1 MRATCITVLS
11 DSGFE
16 ARHIVTISGHRNEQS
31 VQNYVR
37 DTSTAQKRDMSASIS
52 SYTAAN
58 STANLDQNNNN
69 ENINNSVFDV
79 NESDLTEDQC
89 DNIFES
95 IQQGEA
101 ELHPLSDLT
110 NINPPAQTTKCTGMN
125 KHPKKRQGFHKEIHR
140 EVEQALQF
148 DNEGVAIDSEPSQ
161 RQTQAPEPP
170 EGLGDAL

>member
-1 MRATCITVLS
+1 MFSLEEIWGLEFSLKEKSCITVLS

-31 VQNYVR
+31 VQNYVKTHPQR
-37 DTSTAQKRDMSASIS
+37 RNVTCLLQFKT
-52 SYTAAN
+52 YTAAN

-110 NINPPAQTTKCTGMN
+110 NRNPTAQTTGMN
-125 KHPKKRQGFHKEIHR
+125 KRPIMFNNCNVTIH
-140 EVEQALQF
+140 
-148 DNEGVAIDSEPSQ
+148 NIS
-161 RQTQAPEPP
+161 
-170 EGLGDAL
+170 